1 MAGTSNQ
8 RLGALWVVFLCPLVG
23 EGIRPVL
30 QQADLSGR
38 SELGVCIWGTS
49 QIELFWLSAH
59 TQPLHTRPNCR
70 LKPVEKVIGWKQ
82 DAQVKWAALWS
93 SSIILL
99 EPREQYVN

>member
-1 MAGTSNQ
+1 M
-8 RLGALWVVFLCPLVG
+8 
-23 EGIRPVL
+23 E
-30 QQADLSGR
+30 LS
-38 SELGVCIWGTS
+38 W
-49 QIELFWLSAH
+49 LFAH

-70 LKPVEKVIGWKQ
+70 LKPVAKVMDWNQ